1 MGKKVYVIII
11 FIIFAILSGVPI
23 SQATSE
29 VEIEP
34 VLEVAINPD
43 DWDPSS
49 RVDETINSTLADKA
63 GKILGFIRNVG
74 IVTSVIALMII
85 GLKTMFGSIEEK
97 SKYKESLP
105 GYLIGVFLLF
115 ATTTIPSIIYNF
127 FK

>member
-1 MGKKVYVIII
+1 MGKKVCIVII
-11 FIIFAILSGVPI
+11 FIVFAIFSNITI

-29 VEIEP
+29 LEMVP

-49 RVDETINSTLADKA
+49 SVDENINSTLASKA

-74 IVTSVIALMII
+74 IVASVIALMII
-85 GLKTMFGSIEEK
+85 GVKTVFGSIEEK
-97 SKYKESLP
+97 SQYKESLP

-127 FK
+127 LN